1 MFSQP
6 IHYPADSIILTVHS
20 DSAVTAKLFVR
31 KLGQPHFKEGFL
43 LQVAI
48 YVIKS
53 GTQYF
58 KILMYLWQGP
68 D

>member
-6 IHYPADSIILTVHS
+6 IHCPTDSTRLTIHS

-31 KLGQPHFKEGFL
+31 KLGQPHFKEGFF

-53 GTQYF
+53 GTQDF
-58 KILMYLWQGP
+58 KILMCLWQGS